1 MSVPRQ
7 APAGACREI
16 SSNRRAGLIWQ
27 RVETSRRAVRIVRS
41 ATIAI
46 LLGAAALLSGCQT
59 APAPTP
65 GAASLD
71 KGYPVD
77 FPDLTCARHGK
88 PNGAAAKLTASRVK
102 PGAPAYIEFR
112 QRFSPAIPSGHLF
125 VVFGRLDSSGKPAT
139 RQYIGLYPEGG
150 LIGLYGGAIVEMDAV
165 LEPSSVDC
173 GLGAN
178 AAYRVSLTEGQY
190 QALLR
195 KVSATLAHPPKW
207 RMFGFNCNN
216 FAASMGSVAGL
227 REPANRNL
235 PSFAY
240 IYAFIEANGDGKN
253 GKSGS

>member
-1 MSVPRQ
+1 M
-7 APAGACREI
+7 AEG
-16 SSNRRAGLIWQ
+16 
-27 RVETSRRAVRIVRS
+27 ETVGIAMNVRHAI
-41 ATIAI
+41 IAL
-46 LLGAAALLSGCQT
+46 LLGAVALISGCQT
-59 APAPTP
+59 QPAEQST
-65 GAASLD
+65 ANSLE

-77 FPDLTCARHGK
+77 FPKLTCARYGK
-88 PNGAAAKLTASRVK
+88 PNGAAAKLTASRVT

-125 VVFGRLDSSGKPAT
+125 VVFGRLDASGKPAT
-139 RQYIGLYPEGG
+139 RQYIGLYPKGG
-150 LIGLYGGAIVEMDAV
+150 LVGLYGGAIVEMDAV

-190 QALLR
+190 QTLLR

-240 IYAFIEANGDGKN
+240 IYAFIDANGDGRK
-253 GKSGS
+253 GKAPS